1 MYEGQRAQSP
11 FDDSAVG
18 RLLRMGLTNENGTPD
33 LEAIAVCACMFAG
46 QFFDDLCDFFE
57 DYAEVQRL
65 IDALSTEADV
75 VGRNQKFLLVCSQY
89 DAVFCP
95 LPAPIWWLRG
105 NPGIAERF
113 ADGFLAHLQRLNQ
126 NI

>member
-18 RLLRMGLTNENGTPD
+18 RLLRMGLTNDHGDPD

-46 QFFDDLCDFFE
+46 QFFDDICDFFD

-65 IDALSTEADV
+65 IDALSTEANIGD
-75 VGRNQKFLLVCSQY
+75 GNQKIRLVCSQY
-89 DAVFCP
+89 DAVFLP
-95 LPAPIWWLRG
+95 LPAPIWWISG
-105 NPGIAERF
+105 NLGIAERF
-113 ADGFLAHLQRLNQ
+113 ADGFLAHLERLNQ